1 MIHLTRARAN
11 ALLLLTAVIW
21 GFAFVAQRTGM
32 EHVGP
37 FTFNAVRFFIGGLV
51 LVPFIVIRERQKAGE
66 TPAIQAAAVGQQES
80 PQGRQSVVNRRPIL
94 IGGTIAGLV
103 LFVAATLQQTG
114 IIFTTAG
121 KTGFITS
128 LYVVLVPLL
137 GLAVGHRVSA
147 AGWLVAILA
156 VVGLY
161 FLTIEGGLRM
171 GWGDLLVLFGAFL
184 WAIHFLLLGRLS
196 PGNDPVRLALMQF
209 WTCAALSLGVALLT
223 GPLSV
228 AGLGP
233 AMPAIL
239 FTGILS
245 IGVGYPLQVV
255 AQGPTRPADTA
266 IILSLEAVFAV
277 IGGWLLLDEQLTT
290 RALLGCGL
298 MLAGILVSQLVGR
311 PEAEEAVAEISH

>member
-11 ALLLLTAVIW
+11 LLLLLTAIIW

-37 FTFNAVRFFIGGLV
+37 FGFNAVRFFIGGLV
-51 LVPFIVIRERQKAGE
+51 LVPLIIFRERQRAAGR
-66 TPAIQAAAVGQQES
+66 GES
-80 PQGRQSVVNRRPIL
+80 PQPRESSRPTRAIL
-94 IGGTIAGLV
+94 AGGVLAGVV
-103 LFVAATLQQTG
+103 LFAAATLQQTG

-147 AGWLVAILA
+147 AGWVGALLA
-156 VVGLY
+156 TVGLY
-161 FLTIEGGLRM
+161 FLTIEGALRM
-171 GWGDLLVLFGAFL
+171 GWGDLLVLLGAFL
-184 WAIHFLLLGRLS
+184 WAVHFLLLGRLS
-196 PGNDPVRLALMQF
+196 PGNDPVRLALIQF
-209 WTCAALSLGVALLT
+209 WTCAALSGVVALLAE
-223 GPLSV
+223 PLS
-228 AGLGP
+228 P
-233 AMPAIL
+233 AALWPALPAIL

-245 IGVGYPLQVV
+245 IGVGYTLQVV
-255 AQGPTRPADTA
+255 AQGHTRPADTA

-277 IGGWLLLDEQLTT
+277 VGGYLLLGEQLTP

-311 PEAEEAVAEISH
+311 PEEGEAVAEISH

>member
-11 ALLLLTAVIW
+11 ALLLLTAIIW

-51 LVPFIVIRERQKAGE
+51 LVPFIVIRDRREAGE
-66 TPAIQAAAVGQQES
+66 APAIQGAAAG
-80 PQGRQSVVNRRPIL
+80 GRRSGDRSRL
-94 IGGTIAGLV
+94 IGGILAGLV
-103 LFVAATLQQTG
+103 LFAAATLQQTG

-147 AGWLVAILA
+147 AGWAGAILA
-156 VVGLY
+156 TIGLY
-161 FLTIEGGLRM
+161 FLTIEGELRM
-171 GWGDLLVLFGAFL
+171 GWGDLLVLAGAFL
-184 WAIHFLLLGRLS
+184 WAVHFLVLGRLS
-196 PGNDPVRLALMQF
+196 PGNDPVRLALAQF
-209 WTCAALSLGVALLT
+209 WTCAALSAAVALLAE
-223 GPLSV
+223 PVSL
-228 AGLGP
+228 AAIGP
-233 AMPAIL
+233 ALPAIL

-245 IGVGYPLQVV
+245 IGVGYTLQVV
-255 AQGPTRPADTA
+255 AQGHTRPADTA
-266 IILSLEAVFAV
+266 ILLSLEAVFAV
-277 IGGWLLLDEQLTT
+277 IGGWLLLGEQLTP

-298 MLAGILVSQLVGR
+298 MMAGILASQLVGR
-311 PEAEEAVAEISH
+311 PEEEEAVAEISH